1 MIHVCSLA
9 RLHPTVEETGARH
22 IVTLIN
28 DQTRVQ
34 RPDCVAPEDHLF
46 LAMHDIAVE
55 LEGYNAPAETHVRDL
70 IEFATRWHRRTPLVV
85 HCFAG
90 ISRSTAG
97 AYIAACAVNPKRD
110 EAALA
115 WQIREA
121 SPTAMPNKRLVA
133 FADALLDRRGRMVA
147 AIEAIGRGEDC
158 IEGTPFR
165 IDLD

>member
-28 DQTRVQ
+28 DQTRVV
-34 RPDCVAPEDHLF
+34 RPECVPAEDHLF
-46 LAMHDIAVE
+46 LPMHDIAVE
-55 LEGYNAPAETHVRDL
+55 LEGYNAPAEKHVRDL
-70 IEFATRWHRRTPLVV
+70 IDFGTRWHRRTPMVV
-85 HCFAG
+85 HCYAG
-90 ISRSTAG
+90 ISRSSAG
-97 AYIAACAVNPKRD
+97 AYIIACALNPKRD

-121 SPTAMPNKRLVA
+121 SATAMPNKRLVA
-133 FADALLDRRGRMVA
+133 FADTLLERNGRMIA
-147 AIEAIGRGEDC
+147 AVEAIGRGTEC

-165 IDLD
+165 IDLE

>member
-9 RLHPTVEETGARH
+9 LLHSTVQETGARH

-28 DQTRVQ
+28 DETRVQ
-34 RPDCVAPEDHLF
+34 RPQFVAPEDHLF
-46 LAMHDIAVE
+46 LGMHDIAVE
-55 LEGYNAPAETHVRDL
+55 LEGYNAPAERHVRDL
-70 IEFATRWHRRTPLVV
+70 IAFATRWHRRTPMVV

-97 AYIAACAVNPKRD
+97 AYIAACALNPKRD
-110 EAALA
+110 ELALA
-115 WQIREA
+115 WEIRDA

-133 FADALLDRRGRMVA
+133 FADALLDRNGRMVE
-147 AIEAIGRGEDC
+147 AIEAIGPGQSC

-165 IDLD
+165 IDLE